1 MGNGDCNNCT
11 NSENDNY
18 NKYNTE
24 NLDIIKNDSYISFHI
39 DETKEPTKLEENNIN
54 INQLINISKQSDNE
68 KKEEEQI
75 NLQNI
80 KQNDLNDYNSGELE
94 EKIEDNT
101 ENDNKDVNLENCKI
115 PKKEMP
121 STKIENK
128 TRNIVNDFVELNNDN
143 NATNNMNNNTIQT
156 KSNQIE
162 NNNDI
167 IENYSQKSEEDE
179 EKNHEEIQEENKEDY
194 KEDNNNKEKNL
205 NINDINHKSN
215 AIELN
220 IYNIFPKNK
229 LMQMEDNSI
238 LCHGFLEKIIKIPSK
253 NKFIYNERFCI
264 LTKKNFAYYKS
275 KENYLNLWK
284 PLFSINLEFI
294 KRVEQTVSDDKIFY
308 FGLIC
313 LINDETRAYV
323 NKINTFVNSNENN
336 KDEFL
341 IGFRSK
347 NKELILK
354 WIIILNYLIENKEQ
368 K

>member
-1 MGNGDCNNCT
+1 MGNVDCNNCT

-54 INQLINISKQSDNE
+54 VNQLINISKQSDNE
-68 KKEEEQI
+68 KKEEEPI

-101 ENDNKDVNLENCKI
+101 ENENKDVNLENCKI

-313 LINDETRAYV
+313 LINGETRAYV